1 MNHGEGDGVGPIVQL
16 PIQNVLVVDDDH
28 EGEEDP
34 DGDVGVGEDD
44 LLEHALAQIAAFPH
58 CWSSIDFS
66 CGGGGRDAMWVR
78 EVLFWLI
85 VICE

>member
-1 MNHGEGDGVGPIVQL
+1 MNHGEGDGVGPVVQL

-44 LLEHALAQIAAFPH
+44 LLEHALAEIAAFPH
-58 CWSSIDFS
+58 CWSWIEFS
-66 CGGGGRDAMWVR
+66 CGGEGRREKGGG
-78 EVLFWLI
+78 EVLLRL
-85 VICE
+85 